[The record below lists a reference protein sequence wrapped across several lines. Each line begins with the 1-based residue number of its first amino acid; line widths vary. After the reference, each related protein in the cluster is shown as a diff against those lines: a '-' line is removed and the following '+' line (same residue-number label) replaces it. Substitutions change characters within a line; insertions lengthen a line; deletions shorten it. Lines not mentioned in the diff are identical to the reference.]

1 MKRLKD
7 AWAVLRGRKRALDP
21 PPAYN
26 PFASDHSVIG
36 WRYVVSNQ
44 VLASEPYPEWL
55 ARVISRQAERDVY
68 KHIVKRARE
77 FQT

>member
-21 PPAYN
+21 L
-26 PFASDHSVIG
+26 PFPSSELMNKSVIG
-36 WRYVVSNQ
+36 WRYTVSNQ
-44 VLASEPYPEWL
+44 VLSEPDPEWL

-68 KHIVKRARE
+68 NFIVKRAGE
-77 FQT
+77 LQA